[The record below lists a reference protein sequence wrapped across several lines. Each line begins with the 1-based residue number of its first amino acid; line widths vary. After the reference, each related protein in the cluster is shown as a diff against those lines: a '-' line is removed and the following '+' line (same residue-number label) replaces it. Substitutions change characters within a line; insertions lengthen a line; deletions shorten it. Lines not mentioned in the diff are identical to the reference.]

1 MTSKTNMH
9 LTNFFFNILNISMH
23 PYLKFNYDFLGLKS
37 LLDNLGFL
45 RGSQTLTSSSSG
57 RILQSHQGRITQTYF
72 CMQILAYADI
82 GVYF

>member
-45 RGSQTLTSSSSG
+45 RGSQTLTSST
-57 RILQSHQGRITQTYF
+57 IFL
-72 CMQILAYADI
+72 
-82 GVYF
+82 V